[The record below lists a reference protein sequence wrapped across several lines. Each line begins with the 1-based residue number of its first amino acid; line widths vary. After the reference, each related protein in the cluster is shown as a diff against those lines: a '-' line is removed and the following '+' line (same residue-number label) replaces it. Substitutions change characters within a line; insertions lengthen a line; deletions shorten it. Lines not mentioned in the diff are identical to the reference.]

1 VLTCKRGAGLQAPA
15 YEERRIRDM
24 KAILQATLAA
34 ILSGI
39 LVGVLL
45 KKKLTDVTGTNG

>member
-1 VLTCKRGAGLQAPA
+1 
-15 YEERRIRDM
+15 M
-24 KAILQATLAA
+24 KAILEATLAA

-45 KKKLTDVTGTNG
+45 KKKVAALGQTNA

>member
-1 VLTCKRGAGLQAPA
+1 MRGVGGQSSAA
-15 YEERRIRDM
+15 RRARLRGM

-45 KKKLTDVTGTNG
+45 KKKVVDATSRP

>member
-1 VLTCKRGAGLQAPA
+1 MRA
-15 YEERRIRDM
+15 M

-45 KKKLTDVTGTNG
+45 KKKVADATLPR

>member
-1 VLTCKRGAGLQAPA
+1 
-15 YEERRIRDM
+15 M

-45 KKKLTDVTGTNG
+45 KKKVSQLGATPS

>member
-1 VLTCKRGAGLQAPA
+1 
-15 YEERRIRDM
+15 M

-45 KKKLTDVTGTNG
+45 KKKVADATASRG

>member
-1 VLTCKRGAGLQAPA
+1 
-15 YEERRIRDM
+15 M

-45 KKKLTDVTGTNG
+45 KKKVTDAGVRAG

>member
-1 VLTCKRGAGLQAPA
+1 
-15 YEERRIRDM
+15 M

-45 KKKLTDVTGTNG
+45 KKKVSQLGATQS

>member
-1 VLTCKRGAGLQAPA
+1 MGRWRAGKLTCASHTAR
-15 YEERRIRDM
+15 M

-39 LVGVLL
+39 IVGTLL
-45 KKKLTDVTGTNG
+45 SQKVASGSRSR